1 MVLQSG
7 WIGWSPGGVRYRP
20 PHGANKDTN
29 ANANIPTKTN
39 TKENTNTHTNVNTNY
54 CHFQINR

>member
-39 TKENTNTHTNVNTNY
+39 TN
-54 CHFQINR
+54 